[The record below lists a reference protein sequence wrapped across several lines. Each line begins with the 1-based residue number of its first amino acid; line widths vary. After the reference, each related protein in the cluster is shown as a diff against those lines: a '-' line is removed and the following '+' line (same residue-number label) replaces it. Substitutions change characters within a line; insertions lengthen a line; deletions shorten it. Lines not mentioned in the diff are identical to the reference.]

1 MVINLICSRDSFKRF
16 SYIATN
22 WNNIRMIDPM
32 FQMYGVDARRSDTYV
47 ANCLV
52 ARKLAEKDVRFIKF
66 YH

>member
-1 MVINLICSRDSFKRF
+1 M
-16 SYIATN
+16 
-22 WNNIRMIDPM
+22 MDPM
-32 FQMYGVDARRSDTYV
+32 FQMYGEDARSPDTYV